1 MYILMGIV
9 GVLIAFFG
17 SGIWSLGGLA
27 LAFVAWYF
35 GTLKRIEEDP
45 EFYAN
50 ASFDDDE
57 DEDEKSALDGL
68 YEPFTTEATFNM
80 GYGVMNELLD
90 DN

>member
-27 LAFVAWYF
+27 LTFVAWYF

-45 EFYAN
+45 GFYAN
-50 ASFDDDE
+50 ASFE
-57 DEDEKSALDGL
+57 DEEDEESVFDA
-68 YEPFTTEATFNM
+68 YNEPFTTEATFDM
-80 GYGVMNELLD
+80 GYGVMGQHLGD
-90 DN
+90 

>member
-9 GVLIAFFG
+9 GVLIAFFA

-27 LAFVAWYF
+27 LTFVAWYF

-50 ASFDDDE
+50 ASFE
-57 DEDEKSALDGL
+57 DEESVLDGF
-68 YEPFTTEATFNM
+68 YEQPFHSGAPFNM
-80 GYGVMNELLD
+80 GGVATVGIKD
-90 DN
+90 D